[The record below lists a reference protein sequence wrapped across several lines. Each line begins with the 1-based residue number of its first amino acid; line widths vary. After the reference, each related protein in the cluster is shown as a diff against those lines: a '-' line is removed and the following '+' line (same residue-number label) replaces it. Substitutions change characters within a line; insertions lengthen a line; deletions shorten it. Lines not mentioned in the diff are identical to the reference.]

1 MKVRCLL
8 IGVTFLFVGLL
19 TTSSYAAINPA
30 TCIGMWLFDEGS
42 GTITKDYSG
51 SKNNGTLMNHTKW
64 VDGKF
69 SKALEFDGVDDCV
82 AFVSQPS
89 SLANGFTFS
98 AWVKRNADTPGCQA
112 VFNNNQFFLRTQP
125 EGENADN
132 PFEVFVLLNDGSVE
146 PRAGSA
152 VPSSLG
158 QWLFVVVTW
167 DKTTLNIYVD
177 GVFKGSSVR
186 TGNITP
192 TTATAQI
199 GQGQMG
205 STTDNSFNGII
216 DEAAIFN
223 VPLVVEDIQTIM
235 NQGLKQ
241 SLGLVT
247 AVDLSGKLTTTW
259 AGVKAR

>member
-98 AWVKRNADTPGCQA
+98 AWVKRNADTPECQA

-125 EGENADN
+125 EGENAGN
-132 PFEVFVLLNDGSVE
+132 PFEVFVLLTDGSVE

-152 VPSSLG
+152 VPSSVG
-158 QWLFVVVTW
+158 QWFFVAVTW
-167 DKTTLNIYVD
+167 DKATLSIYVD
-177 GVFKGSSVR
+177 GEFKGSSVR
-186 TGNITP
+186 AGDITP
-192 TTATAQI
+192 TTATAEI
-199 GQGQMG
+199 GLGQMG
-205 STTDNSFNGII
+205 STTANPFNGII
-216 DEAAIFN
+216 DEVAIFN
-223 VPLVVEDIQTIM
+223 VSLAVGDIQTLM
-235 NQGLKQ
+235 ADGLQK
-241 SLGLVT
+241 STGLA
-247 AVDLSGKLTTTW
+247 AVSSSDKLATTW
-259 AGVKAR
+259 ASIKAR